1 MAGGILKP
9 GVYWNVRVQEKMI
22 IVIAE
27 LIDPDRRQAFW
38 QVLKMDLMTYQSPS
52 DLLEIFDRLGYPL
65 DELKLIQELLKNYT
79 WEDDDD
85 GVLIPWLAF
94 DVFPQLQAS
103 RDRFRTLETTIGMVS
118 RRLSSFSQDLE
129 MELASEDPDVETED
143 YDKMQAQCLRAVLRQ
158 HTDATAHDCDTNTSQ
173 STSTTGG
180 TPGSLDTN
188 DRYKALTERIKALEE
203 KVQDNRDNTRSHQP
217 FVMVEGSAKTAHGQT
232 MQSVAQEPPLDFA
245 AVSDGSTFSTCTLTP
260 ASTVVN
266 ETVGQSNDMGRD
278 DVVPTA
284 PLELHIA
291 VYPDVVHV
299 AADRITQAGVSWPSL
314 VRMHSNTP
322 FKSLTDKLR
331 QQYGRDH
338 MYLRQKH
345 SPLKCVFDSDT
356 PASLNLTQ
364 DMELIYGPINGA
376 VETIDLTMS

>member
-38 QVLKMDLMTYQSPS
+38 QELKMVFMTYQSPS
-52 DLLEIFDRLGYPL
+52 DLLEIFDRLAYPL

-79 WEDDDD
+79 WEDDGD
-85 GVLIPWLAF
+85 GVLIAWLAF

-103 RDRFRTLETTIGMVS
+103 RDRFQTLETTIGMVS
-118 RRLSSFSQDLE
+118 RRLSSFRQELE
-129 MELASEDPDVETED
+129 RALASDDPDARTGD
-143 YDKMQAQCLRAVLRQ
+143 YDKVG
-158 HTDATAHDCDTNTSQ
+158 
-173 STSTTGG
+173 TGG
-180 TPGSLDTN
+180 TSVSLDMD

-203 KVQDNRDNTRSHQP
+203 KVQDNRDNMESHQP
-217 FVMVEGSAKTAHGQT
+217 FS
-232 MQSVAQEPPLDFA
+232 EPPLDFA
-245 AVSDGSTFSTCTLTP
+245 AVSDGSIFSTCTLTP

-266 ETVGQSNDMGRD
+266 ETVGQSNDMGRA

-291 VYPDVVHV
+291 VYLDVVHV
-299 AADRITQAGVSWPSL
+299 VADRITHAGVSWPLL

-338 MYLRQKH
+338 MYLRQMH